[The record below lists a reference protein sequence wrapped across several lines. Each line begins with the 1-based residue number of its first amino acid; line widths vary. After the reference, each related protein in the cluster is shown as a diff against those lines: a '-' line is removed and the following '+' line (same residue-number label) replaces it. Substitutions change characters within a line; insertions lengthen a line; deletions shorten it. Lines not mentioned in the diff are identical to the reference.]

1 MFVLNVTLDQ
11 CVTYDH
17 GQVCVTHEARQRFDV
32 EVILVLVD
40 GTRLD
45 VAATRAL
52 DEPNRCLFTIKEI
65 PENFAQKTIYS
76 NFQTLYLFSIY
87 AYRILYNLGLIKN

>member
-1 MFVLNVTLDQ
+1 MFKLNVTLDK

-17 GQVCVTHEARQRFDV
+17 GQVGVTHEARQRFDV

-52 DEPNRCLFTIKEI
+52 DEPNRCLLTIEEI
-65 PENFAQKTIYS
+65 PANFIQYVNYTFF
-76 NFQTLYLFSIY
+76 N
-87 AYRILYNLGLIKN
+87 ILNS

>member
-1 MFVLNVTLDQ
+1 M
-11 CVTYDH
+11 TYDH
-17 GQVCVTHEARQRFDV
+17 GQVGVTHEDGQRLDV

-52 DEPNRCLFTIKEI
+52 DEPNRCLLTIEEI
-65 PENFAQKTIYS
+65 PANFTQKK
-76 NFQTLYLFSIY
+76 NK
-87 AYRILYNLGLIKN
+87 LIKNFNLIFVSYLRT